1 MQKRLKI
8 FLPIV
13 LASCALGANLTT
25 QEQKESYSIGAS
37 TGSYVSNQLHSQ
49 AALGVKY
56 DLDAVIEGFLDALKK
71 QQKLKDEEIIALL
84 NQRADKL
91 NKIVETNSKAE
102 LDKNLKEE
110 LDLLCDEIGITVT
123 TAFTIFAKK
132 FVRERRLPFTVDA
145 DPFYSQK
152 NLTRLK
158 KSIEQLE
165 NKGGTIH
172 EITEVLDD

>member
-1 MQKRLKI
+1 MKYI
-8 FLPIV
+8 DIV
-13 LASCALGANLTT
+13 LNKEYNLVRKRFEEVMMKAITT
-25 QEQKESYSIGAS
+25 DKE
-37 TGSYVSNQLHSQ
+37 
-49 AALGVKY
+49 K
-56 DLDAVIEGFLDALKK
+56 
-71 QQKLKDEEIIALL
+71 
-84 NQRADKL
+84 
-91 NKIVETNSKAE
+91 TNINFR

-110 LDLLCDEIGITVT
+110 LDILCDEIGITVT

-172 EITEVLDD
+172 EISEVLDD